1 MLEALEFAVAA
12 PVAVGI
18 FGFTSNALIA
28 LGIYYGR
35 KAILIVVR
43 DQLT

>member
-1 MLEALEFAVAA
+1 MVEGLEFAVAA
-12 PVAVGI
+12 LLAVGI

-35 KAILIVVR
+35 KVIITIVR
-43 DQLT
+43 DHLV